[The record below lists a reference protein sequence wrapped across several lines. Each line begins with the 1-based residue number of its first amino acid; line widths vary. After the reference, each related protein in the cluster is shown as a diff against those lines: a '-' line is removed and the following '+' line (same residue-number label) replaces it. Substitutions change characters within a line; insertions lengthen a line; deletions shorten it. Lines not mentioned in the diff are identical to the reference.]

1 MRGREVEGGLGEVCA
16 GDDGRERQCASAE
29 WGRRGT
35 PAKRWGGSGGQV
47 VAAGD
52 GVGDGVDGVG
62 CLEGKK
68 NFKKLTCGPFHW
80 AFSLVVRD
88 RVKDLKDDECGENEC
103 KGENSDN

>member
-1 MRGREVEGGLGEVCA
+1 
-16 GDDGRERQCASAE
+16 
-29 WGRRGT
+29 
-35 PAKRWGGSGGQV
+35 
-47 VAAGD
+47 
-52 GVGDGVDGVG
+52 
-62 CLEGKK
+62 LEGKK